1 MKTFG
6 YLERQIKEQEQ
17 RIRECR
23 TKIKCLENLGVKR
36 ELTDGERLSLM
47 NLRLVLDRN
56 IAELRRIMKSADSNY
71 NLDAYARSCP
81 VPIEDGYYERK
92 LNTDGYIVCIK
103 F

>member
-1 MKTFG
+1 MRTFG
-6 YLERQIKEQEQ
+6 YLEGRIKEQEEK
-17 RIRECR
+17 IRECR

-36 ELTDGERLSLM
+36 ELTERERLSLM

-56 IAELRRIMKSADSNY
+56 IAELRQIMKSADSNY

-81 VPIEDGYYERK
+81 VPIDEEYYKRK

>member
-1 MKTFG
+1 MRSFM
-6 YLERQIKEQEQ
+6 YWERQIKEQEE
-17 RIRECR
+17 RIRDCR

-36 ELTDGERLSLM
+36 ELTDEENLLLM

-56 IAELRRIMKSADSNY
+56 IAGLRQIMKSANSDY
-71 NLDAYARSCP
+71 NLEAYARSCP
-81 VPIEDGYYERK
+81 VPIDEEYYKRK